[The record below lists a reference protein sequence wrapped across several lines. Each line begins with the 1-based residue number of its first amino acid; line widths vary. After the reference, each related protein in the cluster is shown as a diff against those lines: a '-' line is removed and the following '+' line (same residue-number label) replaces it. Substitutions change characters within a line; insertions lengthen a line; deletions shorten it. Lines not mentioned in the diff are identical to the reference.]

1 MKYNLRKRP
10 ETVMKNI
17 SKKVKKGNCLE
28 LVINNKPQLDRKAI
42 DIGNDQLSF
51 HNINCHVD
59 DDDKT
64 SIISGENIIDDI
76 EAMSDDIDSNGNLQN
91 FIDYDNIN
99 GLESDGSD
107 ELCIIKKLISRHSVI
122 DDGVDSDYLSI
133 DSSDEDNKYCKDE
146 MEYYTSVTTER
157 RESIDKMEEEINN
170 IQRKDVPLR
179 FRIMDMPIELSTKSF
194 VLSQLQRWQNMESSD
209 TEYHKLGKW
218 LETVQNIPFCK
229 FTNNKII
236 GTSSITDKCNYLLTI
251 KESLDR
257 YVYGHN
263 DAKLN
268 ILQYISKCIS
278 NPKATGNIMALE
290 GPPGNGKTSLIKNG
304 LCNATNKP
312 FGFIGLGGLT
322 DSSYL
327 NGHDYTFEGSQC
339 GKIVQLL
346 IKYDKMDPIIFMD
359 ELDKISNSARG
370 EELSNLLCHITD
382 KTQNMS
388 FDDRYLNGVT
398 IDLSRATFIFSFND
412 ISKINPILLDRLHI
426 IKTYGFSIED
436 KITITKQYLLPEICS
451 DTGFMIDNISIED
464 KTLYYIIDKYT
475 NNEEGVRELRRTLDT
490 IITKLNLIFTLYSDH
505 NIVERLKHFLDLKN
519 KYDKP
524 CMVTKQ
530 IVDELIL
537 PNNSDF
543 SKLMTYV

>member
-10 ETVMKNI
+10 QTVVKNI
-17 SKKVKKGNCLE
+17 SKKVKKANCLE
-28 LVINNKPQLDRKAI
+28 LVINNKSQSDKKPLDI
-42 DIGNDQLSF
+42 SNDQLSF
-51 HNINCHVD
+51 HNISCHIDNED
-59 DDDKT
+59 DGD
-64 SIISGENIIDDI
+64 IINGENIIDDI
-76 EAMSDDIDSNGNLQN
+76 DVMSDDIDSNGNLQN

-99 GLESDGSD
+99 GPDSDDSD
-107 ELCIIKKLISRHSVI
+107 EVCIIKKLISKHKVI
-122 DDGVDSDYLSI
+122 DDSDDSDYLSI
-133 DSSDEDNKYCKDE
+133 DSSDEDNRYCKDE
-146 MEYYTSVTTER
+146 MEYYTSVSTER

-170 IQRKDVPLR
+170 IQKKDVPLR

-194 VLSQLQRWQNMESSD
+194 ILSQLKRWQNMESSD

-218 LETVQNIPFCK
+218 LETVQNIPFGK
-229 FTNNKII
+229 YTNSKVIA
-236 GTSSITDKCNYLLTI
+236 TSPITDKCNYLLTI
-251 KESLDR
+251 KESLDK

-278 NPKATGNIMALE
+278 NPKATGNIMALQ

-346 IKYDKMDPIIFMD
+346 IKYEKMDPIIFMD
-359 ELDKISNSARG
+359 ELDKISNSTRG

-388 FDDRYLNGVT
+388 FEDRYLNGMT

-412 ISKINPILLDRLHI
+412 ISKINPILRDRLHI
-426 IKTYGFSIED
+426 IKTSGFTRED
-436 KITITKQYLLPEICS
+436 KIIITKKYLLPEICS
-451 DTGFMIDNISIED
+451 DTGFVIDNITISD

-475 NNEEGVRELRRTLDT
+475 NGEEGVRELRRTLDT

-505 NIVERLKHFLDLKN
+505 NIVDRLKHFLDLKN

-524 CMVTKQ
+524 CMVTEQ
-530 IVDELIL
+530 IVDELVL